1 MNNKLYD
8 ALETCL
14 QEIEKGAALES
25 VIARYPDLASELRP
39 ILKASIQARRLSA
52 DPSADAMRRGR
63 AKLLQRASEMREA
76 KIAPR
81 KRVIPIFQ
89 RLALSLGM
97 AATFLV
103 SGTGLVG
110 ASATALPGENLYPVK
125 RTWED
130 LQLLFTLDRDVRD
143 VVKSQF
149 EIERLHE
156 VNELIAEGRHEVI
169 QFAGVFMQVNGVY
182 YVSGV
187 NVLIPS
193 NLQIPEIGSAV
204 IVTGRTNAQ
213 GFVELESLELLP
225 DGVFVPVGLPVE
237 IESESESNSNSDVN
251 GNEGLD
257 SISNSNNS
265 DGSGGQSSDNGNEA
279 GGGDKPEHREDFEV
293 EGVVESLSDTTL
305 VIQGKTVYLE
315 SATIKGNLQNGVK
328 VEIKGY
334 YAEDGRFIVTE
345 VKVKG
350 SKSDSND
357 NDSDSGDNDSGSNDN
372 DSDSGDNDSG
382 SNDNDSGSGDNDSGS
397 NYSGSNANDNSD
409 NDSNHNDNDNH
420 NGGG

>member
-25 VIARYPDLASELRP
+25 VIARFPDLVNELRP

-52 DPSADAMRRGR
+52 DPSAEAMRRGR

-76 KIAPR
+76 KTAPR

-156 VNELIAEGRHEVI
+156 VNELIVEGRHEVI

-251 GNEGLD
+251 GNDGLD
-257 SISNSNNS
+257 SISNSNDS

-293 EGVVESLSDTTL
+293 EGIVESLSETTL

-350 SKSDSND
+350 AK
-357 NDSDSGDNDSGSNDN
+357 SDSGDNDSGDN
-372 DSDSGDNDSG
+372 DSGDNDSG
-382 SNDNDSGSGDNDSGS
+382 DNDSGDNDSGD
-397 NYSGSNANDNSD
+397 NDNDSGDNDNDSGD

-420 NGGG
+420 NGGD

>member
-25 VIARYPDLASELRP
+25 VIARFPDLANELRP

-52 DPSADAMRRGR
+52 DPSAEAMRRGR

-130 LQLLFTLDRDVRD
+130 LQLLFTLDRDIRD
-143 VVKSQF
+143 VVRSQF

-169 QFAGVFMQVNGVY
+169 QFAGVFMQANGVY

-251 GNEGLD
+251 GNDGLD
-257 SISNSNNS
+257 SISNSNDS

-293 EGVVESLSDTTL
+293 EGIVESLSETTL

-350 SKSDSND
+350 AK
-357 NDSDSGDNDSGSNDN
+357 SDSGDNDSGDN
-372 DSDSGDNDSG
+372 DSGDNDSG
-382 SNDNDSGSGDNDSGS
+382 DNDSGDNDSGD
-397 NYSGSNANDNSD
+397 NDNDSGDNDNDSGD

>member
-25 VIARYPDLASELRP
+25 VIARFPDLVNELRP

-52 DPSADAMRRGR
+52 DPSAEAMRRGR

-76 KIAPR
+76 KTAPR

-130 LQLLFTLDRDVRD
+130 LQLLFTLDRDIRD
-143 VVKSQF
+143 VVRSQF

-169 QFAGVFMQVNGVY
+169 QFAGVFMQANGVY

-251 GNEGLD
+251 GNDGLD
-257 SISNSNNS
+257 SISNSNDS

-293 EGVVESLSDTTL
+293 EGIVESLSETTL

-350 SKSDSND
+350 AK
-357 NDSDSGDNDSGSNDN
+357 SDSGDNDSGDN
-372 DSDSGDNDSG
+372 DSGDNDSG
-382 SNDNDSGSGDNDSGS
+382 DNDSGDNDSGD
-397 NYSGSNANDNSD
+397 NDNDSGDNDNDSGD

-420 NGGG
+420 NGGD

>member
-25 VIARYPDLASELRP
+25 VIARFPDLVNELRP

-52 DPSADAMRRGR
+52 DPSAEAMRRGR

-156 VNELIAEGRHEVI
+156 VNELIVEGRHEVI

-251 GNEGLD
+251 GNDGLD
-257 SISNSNNS
+257 SISNSNDS

-293 EGVVESLSDTTL
+293 EGIVESLSETTL

-350 SKSDSND
+350 AK
-357 NDSDSGDNDSGSNDN
+357 SDSGDNDSGDN
-372 DSDSGDNDSG
+372 DSGDNDSG
-382 SNDNDSGSGDNDSGS
+382 DNDSGDNDSGD
-397 NYSGSNANDNSD
+397 NDNDSGDNDNDSGD

>member
-25 VIARYPDLASELRP
+25 VLARFPDLASELRP

-63 AKLLQRASEMREA
+63 AKLLQRASVMREA
-76 KIAPR
+76 KTAPR

-293 EGVVESLSDTTL
+293 EGVVESLSETTL

-315 SATIKGNLQNGVK
+315 SATIKGNLENGVK

-350 SKSDSND
+350 SKSDSN
-357 NDSDSGDNDSGSNDN
+357 NNNDSGDNDSGSNDSGDN
-372 DSDSGDNDSG
+372 DSNDNDSG
-382 SNDNDSGSGDNDSGS
+382 SNDSNDGSSNDNDSS
-397 NYSGSNANDNSD
+397 SNDNDSSD

>member
-25 VIARYPDLASELRP
+25 VIARFPDLVNELRP

-52 DPSADAMRRGR
+52 DPSAEAMRRGR

-130 LQLLFTLDRDVRD
+130 LQLLFTLDRDIRD
-143 VVKSQF
+143 VVRSQF

-251 GNEGLD
+251 GNDGLD
-257 SISNSNNS
+257 SISNSNDS

-293 EGVVESLSDTTL
+293 EGIVESLSETTL

-350 SKSDSND
+350 AK
-357 NDSDSGDNDSGSNDN
+357 SDSGDNDSGDN
-372 DSDSGDNDSG
+372 DSGDNDSG
-382 SNDNDSGSGDNDSGS
+382 DNDSGDNDSGD
-397 NYSGSNANDNSD
+397 NDSGDNDSGD

>member
-25 VIARYPDLASELRP
+25 VIARFPDLVNELRP

-52 DPSADAMRRGR
+52 DPSAEAMRRGR

-156 VNELIAEGRHEVI
+156 VNELIVEGRHEVI

-251 GNEGLD
+251 GNDGLD
-257 SISNSNNS
+257 SISNSNDS

-293 EGVVESLSDTTL
+293 EGIVESLSETTL

-350 SKSDSND
+350 AK
-357 NDSDSGDNDSGSNDN
+357 SDSGDNDSGDN
-372 DSDSGDNDSG
+372 DSGDNDSG
-382 SNDNDSGSGDNDSGS
+382 DNDSGDNDSG
-397 NYSGSNANDNSD
+397 D